1 MNRDSILRISNKW
14 SVSGCTNGRVNEHVS
29 GCTNG
34 RVSGHVSGCVNDHVS
49 GCSNGRVSRCGIKC
63 NMWLSWKMTLL
74 YVNLCIMYNGCM
86 GVSVGVSVDVSVGM
100 SLGVAVGVA
109 VSVGE
114 PKALLWGFT
123 SGRGSGR

>member
-1 MNRDSILRISNKW
+1 MGTQTQWRGCINGR
-14 SVSGCTNGRVNEHVS
+14 VSGYVNEHVS
-29 GCTNG
+29 GCG
-34 RVSGHVSGCVNDHVS
+34 
-49 GCSNGRVSRCGIKC
+49 NGRVSRCGSKC

-123 SGRGSGR
+123 SGSGRYRKLINSPY